1 VKDSVAYIY
10 SRAVDAD
17 DAPIAMIVLEG
28 GVLRFYAPEGSSMS
42 NKAKSLTAN
51 ALQLEPDEAEDYF
64 DTYVDRWNGQSMHAT
79 VVALTGAAARKVEV
93 TKAKWRKA

>member
-1 VKDSVAYIY
+1 MTDSAAYIY
-10 SRAVDAD
+10 SRDIDAAD
-17 DAPIAMIVLEG
+17 TPIALIVLES
-28 GVLRFYAPEGSSMS
+28 GVLRFYAPEGSPMS

-51 ALQLEPDEAEDYF
+51 AMQLDAEEAQDYF

-79 VVALTGAAARKVEV
+79 VVALTGAEARKVEA

>member
-1 VKDSVAYIY
+1 
-10 SRAVDAD
+10 
-17 DAPIAMIVLEG
+17 
-28 GVLRFYAPEGSSMS
+28 
-42 NKAKSLTAN
+42 LTAN